1 MNAEEAITILKH
13 TVNPSKRAQEAIEMA
28 ISALENQR
36 ELRIG
41 DEVDF
46 GGPKGVVTRLYN
58 CGRDGEEWC
67 GILYQNGNFSSSSA
81 ANLRRCRTGRYYP
94 QIQEVLYYL
103 EGKGDVNCET
113 AEWDA
118 SGCLGYSYE
127 NDDEPVEICKHCA
140 KYSGY
145 EEEQQDDGES

>member
-1 MNAEEAITILKH
+1 MMNTEEAITILKH

-41 DEVDF
+41 DEVDY

-81 ANLRRCRTGRYYP
+81 ANVRSCRTGRYYP
-94 QIQEVLYYL
+94 QIQEVLDCL
-103 EGKGDVNCET
+103 
-113 AEWDA
+113 AEIDSPA
-118 SGCLGYSYE
+118 
-127 NDDEPVEICKHCA
+127 NDDHVENI
-140 KYSGY
+140 
-145 EEEQQDDGES
+145 